1 MINVLINDKC
11 LDKLVSDQVVWDDLV
26 DGAER
31 ASLAK
36 ARTERT
42 EKGKK
47 INVEWDRDKFGFP
60 I

>member
-11 LDKLVSDQVVWDDLV
+11 LDLLVGQVVWDDLV

-36 ARTERT
+36 ARSERT

>member
-1 MINVLINDKC
+1 M
-11 LDKLVSDQVVWDDLV
+11 VWDDLV